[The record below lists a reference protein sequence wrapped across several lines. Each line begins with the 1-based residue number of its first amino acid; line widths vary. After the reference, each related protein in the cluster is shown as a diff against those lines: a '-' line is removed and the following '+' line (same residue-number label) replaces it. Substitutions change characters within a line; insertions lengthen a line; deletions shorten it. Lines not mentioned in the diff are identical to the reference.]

1 MKKIAITGSYASGKT
16 YVLFLI
22 EEMRY
27 PVFNSDEYVRSLYK
41 DENFQNDLWK
51 SLGEEGE
58 FDKEVIKVK
67 ILYDSDFRKKLEAFI
82 HPLVKEGM
90 KEFVRNHQEENL
102 KDSSENLP
110 SELLFFEVPLLFEAG
125 MPEYFDKTICVYCS
139 EDTRKERAMQKIGFS
154 RDKFEAIS
162 KIQISQDKKKEL
174 ADYAL
179 NSDQSQD
186 AISRDLNELINL
198 INIL

>member
-16 YVLFLI
+16 HALSMLQ
-22 EEMRY
+22 EMGY
-27 PVFNSDEYVRSLYK
+27 PVFSSDEYVRNLYNDK
-41 DENFQNDLWK
+41 KFQQAIWK
-51 SLGEEGE
+51 SLGEQGE

-67 ILYDSDFRKKLEAFI
+67 ILDDFDFRRKLEAFI
-82 HPLVKEGM
+82 HPLVKEGI
-90 KEFVRNHQEENL
+90 KDFSRKYQEKNL
-102 KDSSENLP
+102 TGSSNNLQ

-139 EDTRKERAMQKIGFS
+139 EETRKKRAMQKIGFS

-162 KIQISQDKKKEL
+162 KIQMSQEQKKRL

-179 NSDQSQD
+179 DSDKSE
-186 AISRDLNELINL
+186 AEIKKDLNKLINL
-198 INIL
+198 IDIS